1 MWTPCKCNGI
11 IRKSSG
17 DQGNKPK
24 LSMIPED
31 TEGEALMAE
40 IYPHL
45 EKLTSIMDENNKT
58 ERKSLTTV
66 GWENRQH
73 TTSSSP

>member
-1 MWTPCKCNGI
+1 
-11 IRKSSG
+11 
-17 DQGNKPK
+17 
-24 LSMIPED
+24 MIPED

-45 EKLTSIMDENNKT
+45 EKLTSIMDKNNKIA
-58 ERKSLTTV
+58 RKSLTTV

>member
-1 MWTPCKCNGI
+1 
-11 IRKSSG
+11 
-17 DQGNKPK
+17 
-24 LSMIPED
+24 MIPED

-45 EKLTSIMDENNKT
+45 EKLTSIMDENNKI

-66 GWENRQH
+66 G
-73 TTSSSP
+73 